1 MKKAYLDCNILL
13 DWLLDREPFSTDA
26 ARIISITESKAMKS
40 FVSPLTLANTWYLL
54 HRATNRKI
62 AEAFLLD
69 ALNLFQ
75 IVDVT
80 EKATRQAV
88 VNRFRDFEDD
98 LHYFATLDA
107 GLDCIITRNQAD
119 FPEDNIEILDAGGFI
134 KKYGLDVSG

>member
-1 MKKAYLDCNILL
+1 M
-13 DWLLDREPFSTDA
+13 R
-26 ARIISITESKAMKS
+26 
-40 FVSPLTLANTWYLL
+40 
-54 HRATNRKI
+54 
-62 AEAFLLD
+62 
-69 ALNLFQ
+69 LNLFQ